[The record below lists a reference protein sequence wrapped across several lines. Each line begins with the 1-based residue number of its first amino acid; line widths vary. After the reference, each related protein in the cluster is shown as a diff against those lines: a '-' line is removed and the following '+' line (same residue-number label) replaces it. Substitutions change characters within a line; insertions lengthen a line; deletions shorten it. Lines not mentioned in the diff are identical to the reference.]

1 MIKKK
6 KIGIWMDHSVANLM
20 DYPASPILTRTIECN
35 FTSKAKEEALTRGES
50 TMHTKEKG
58 EQADYF
64 RELADLIRKYDEV
77 LLFGPTEA
85 KTELYNTFKDN
96 HQFSKIKVE
105 IRPADKMTK
114 NQQHAFVSSYF
125 KVGVN

>member
-1 MIKKK
+1 MIKKT
-6 KIGIWMDHSVANLM
+6 KIGIWMDHSVANII
-20 DYPASPILTRTIECN
+20 DYPATPILTRTIECN

-50 TMHTKEKG
+50 TMHTKEQG
-58 EQADYF
+58 EQADYY

-96 HQFSKIKVE
+96 HLFSKIKVG
-105 IRPADKMTK
+105 IRPADKMTE

-125 KVGVN
+125 KAEVN